1 MLAYSSALVTA
12 VSPPTPVNCAAVA
25 AAAAVIP
32 TVYVAQAQEMATEY
46 LGQAQ
51 ELLASTL
58 DKLGVKKPAG
68 KTEL

>member
-1 MLAYSSALVTA
+1 
-12 VSPPTPVNCAAVA
+12 
-25 AAAAVIP
+25 
-32 TVYVAQAQEMATEY
+32 VYVAQAQELANEY